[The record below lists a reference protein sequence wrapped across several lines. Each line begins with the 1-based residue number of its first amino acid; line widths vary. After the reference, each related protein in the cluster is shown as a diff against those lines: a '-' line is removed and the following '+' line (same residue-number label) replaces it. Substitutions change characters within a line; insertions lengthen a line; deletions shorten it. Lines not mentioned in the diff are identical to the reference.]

1 MVGSTLACLLA
12 THCDTFRITVIE
24 PDSPEAPAQDG
35 EWSLRVSAISRAS
48 QRVLQNA
55 GAWPAIAATRVSPY
69 TRMQVWE
76 GNDPDSGLVFDAEQV
91 AEPELGYIVENRL
104 IQSALLQR
112 LALCSNAKVICAKV
126 IGVDAGADE
135 VTVSLQGQGT
145 IAGDLL
151 VGADGANS
159 ACRRFMGLEM
169 RGWAYRQR
177 AVVSTIRTQR
187 PHCGTAFQRFLPEG
201 PIAFLPLRDGCCSIV
216 WSTTEE
222 AAQALVQ
229 LSDEAFA
236 EAVTRASDGVLGQV
250 TSVHGR
256 GAFPLRAQY
265 ARRYTLA
272 RFALVGDAAHTVHPL
287 AGQGVNLGLLDAAAL
302 GETLVQ
308 AHSGGRDVGDLP
320 VLRKYERWRKGEN
333 LVMMAAVDGIGRLF
347 GMQAAPLPA
356 LRKIGMGMVSRASP
370 AAEFFIR
377 RAMGLAGDL
386 PRWAAA
392 NW

>member
-1 MVGSTLACLLA
+1 
-12 THCDTFRITVIE
+12 
-24 PDSPEAPAQDG
+24 
-35 EWSLRVSAISRAS
+35 
-48 QRVLQNA
+48 
-55 GAWPAIAATRVSPY
+55 
-69 TRMQVWE
+69 
-76 GNDPDSGLVFDAEQV
+76 
-91 AEPELGYIVENRL
+91 
-104 IQSALLQR
+104 
-112 LALCSNAKVICAKV
+112 
-126 IGVDAGADE
+126 
-135 VTVSLQGQGT
+135 
-145 IAGDLL
+145 
-151 VGADGANS
+151 
-159 ACRRFMGLEM
+159 
-169 RGWAYRQR
+169 
-177 AVVSTIRTQR
+177 
-187 PHCGTAFQRFLPEG
+187 
-201 PIAFLPLRDGCCSIV
+201 V